1 MKEVHEIL
9 DFIRLEHV
17 SKGGHGCTPIVN
29 LKLYFLFA
37 QAFPN
42 GAQIRPKVST
52 AAICTMA
59 VLTSLVMKERGSGLF
74 AFV

>member
-1 MKEVHEIL
+1 MKEVNEIL

-17 SKGGHGCTPIVN
+17 SKSGHGSTAIVN
-29 LKLYFLFA
+29 LKLYLLFA
-37 QAFPN
+37 QAFPD
-42 GAQIRPKVST
+42 GAQIRPKVPA

-59 VLTSLVMKERGSGLF
+59 VLTSLFMKERGSGLF

>member
-17 SKGGHGCTPIVN
+17 SKGGHGSTTIVN

-37 QAFPN
+37 QAFPDRT
-42 GAQIRPKVST
+42 QIWPQVP
-52 AAICTMA
+52 AATICTMA
-59 VLTSLVMKERGSGLF
+59 VFTTLFMKERGSGLF

>member
-17 SKGGHGCTPIVN
+17 SKGGHGSTAIVN
-29 LKLYFLFA
+29 LKLYLLFA
-37 QAFPN
+37 QAFPD

-59 VLTSLVMKERGSGLF
+59 MPTSLFMKERGTGLF

>member
-17 SKGGHGCTPIVN
+17 SKGGHGSTTIVN
-29 LKLYFLFA
+29 LKLYFLLA
-37 QAFPN
+37 QAFPY
-42 GAQIRPKVST
+42 GTQIRPKVPA

-59 VLTSLVMKERGSGLF
+59 VLTSLFMKERGSGLF

>member
-9 DFIRLEHV
+9 DFVRLEHV
-17 SKGGHGCTPIVN
+17 SKGGHGSTTIVN
-29 LKLYFLFA
+29 LMLYFLFV
-37 QAFPN
+37 QAFPD
-42 GAQIRPKVST
+42 GAQIRPKVPT

-59 VLTSLVMKERGSGLF
+59 MLTSLLMKERGAGLF